1 MAFLALPAYMG
12 ASRSTADLLSLVWLL
27 AAGVGLPIGL
37 AYAVR
42 RVGLRRSQAASVAR
56 AAASE
61 AVVAQAAVAPEPDT
75 LTDIVEEG
83 TFTEELAKQI
93 ELAQDGLYAIS
104 LAILDIDELA
114 RTNGELGQEAGDKVI
129 ASITRLIKTQTRS
142 DDLAFRL
149 DGDEFA
155 VIMPRCSAGRAQ
167 SVMRRLLLAAL
178 EEGDSTRDWYES
190 SFSAG
195 ISSFP
200 ELSGSPDRMHR
211 DAKAALLWAKMHG
224 RTDVQLFDQFR
235 DLSDDELRND
245 RAPAAP
251 LADEDFTSDGQ
262 SGTPIQLRFLG
273 TPDEEPDA
281 DWVDPRLVTIGL
293 AEPPA

>member
-1 MAFLALPAYMG
+1 MG
-12 ASRSTADLLSLVWLL
+12 ASRSTADILSLIWLL
-27 AAGVGLPIGL
+27 AAGVGLPVGL

-42 RVGLRRSQAASVAR
+42 RVALRRSR
-56 AAASE
+56 PAAA
-61 AVVAQAAVAPEPDT
+61 AAQAAIPEAVAVQAAATAPDT
-75 LTDIVEEG
+75 LTDIVEAG
-83 TFTEELAKQI
+83 TFSEELARQI

-114 RTNGELGQEAGDKVI
+114 RTNEELGEEAGDKVI
-129 ASITRLIKTQTRS
+129 ASITRLIRTQTRS
-142 DDLAFRL
+142 DDLVFRL

-178 EEGDSTRDWYES
+178 EEGDQTRDWYES

-211 DAKAALLWAKMHG
+211 DAQAALLWAKMHG

-235 DLSDDELRND
+235 DLSDEELRTGP
-245 RAPAAP
+245 APTAVP
-251 LADEDFTSDGQ
+251 ADEDFTSDGQ

-273 TPDEEPDA
+273 TPEAEPDS